1 MENISNLN
9 QYIIAEVGQNHQGSK
24 KIALEYIELF
34 SKLGASA
41 IKFQTRD
48 IETLFD
54 KESLNRKY
62 YSNNSF
68 ADTYGEHR
76 KKLELDH
83 GFYDELI
90 KTCVNNKVDF
100 VSTPFDIPSLNF
112 LLKKG
117 LNKLKISSFDCG
129 FLKLIDAMAE
139 ANIWTIMSCGGSSMD
154 HIRQSVNCYLKKSN
168 KLVLLYCVSE
178 YPTPINKLKLRNIRT
193 LIREFPEIKIGLS
206 DHFNGILTGPLA
218 AMLGATVFEKH
229 VTFDRAWKGTD
240 HVFALE
246 PEGFRKFCRD
256 IRRTHQIIDSGFSS
270 NLGDEP
276 VFKKLGKSIIFEKDL
291 PVGHVL
297 EIKDLNG
304 KILNDHGIPI
314 RDTFKYIGKKLLLS
328 VKKEEALIDDMVD

>member
-1 MENISNLN
+1 MENISNFD

-24 KIALEYIELF
+24 KIALEYIEVF

-48 IETLFD
+48 INTLFD
-54 KESLNRKY
+54 KDSLNRKY

-90 KTCVNNKVDF
+90 KTCKNNKTDF
-100 VSTPFDIPSLNF
+100 ISTPFDIPSLNF

-139 ANIWTIMSCGGSSMD
+139 ADIWTIMSCGGSSLD
-154 HIRQSVNCYLKKSN
+154 HIRQSVNYYLKKSN

-178 YPTPINKLKLRNIRT
+178 YPTPIDKLKLGNIKT
-193 LIREFPEIKIGLS
+193 LIKEFPEIRIGLS

-218 AMLGATVFEKH
+218 ATLGATVFEKH

-256 IRRTHQIIDSGFSS
+256 IRRTHHIIDSGFSED
-270 NLGDEP
+270 LGNES
-276 VFKKLGKSIIFEKDL
+276 VFKKLGKSIIFENDL
-291 PVGHVL
+291 PIGHIL
-297 EIKDLNG
+297 EVKDLNG
-304 KILNDHGIPI
+304 KILRDHGIPI
-314 RDTFKYIGKKLLLS
+314 RDTYKYIGKKLIIP
-328 VKKEEALIDDMVD
+328 VKKNQALSDKMVN

>member
-1 MENISNLN
+1 VEDISNFN
-9 QYIIAEVGQNHQGSK
+9 QYIIAEVGQNHQGSQK
-24 KIALEYIELF
+24 LALEYIETF

-48 IETLFD
+48 VDSLFD

-62 YSNNSF
+62 YSNNAF

-76 KKLELDH
+76 KKLEIDH

-90 KTCVNNKVDF
+90 KTCKNNKTDF
-100 VSTPFDIPSLNF
+100 ISTPFDIPSLEF

-117 LNKLKISSFDCG
+117 VNKLKISSFDCG

-139 ANIWTIMSCGGSSMD
+139 ANVWTIMSCGGASLD
-154 HIRQSVNCYLKKSN
+154 HIKASVNCFLKKSR
-168 KLVLLYCVSE
+168 KLILLYCVSE
-178 YPTPINKLKLRNIRT
+178 YPTPIDKLKLGNIKT
-193 LIREFPEIKIGLS
+193 LIKEFPDVRVGLS

-256 IRRTHQIIDSGFSS
+256 IRRTHHIIDSGFRED
-270 NLGDEP
+270 LGKEP
-276 VFKKLGKSIIFEKDL
+276 VFNKLGKSIIFEKDL
-291 PVGHVL
+291 DAGHIL
-297 EIKDLNG
+297 EVNNLDG
-304 KILNDHGIPI
+304 KILNDHGVPI
-314 RDTFKYIGKKLLLS
+314 RDTYKYIGKKLLIS
-328 VKKEEALIDDMVD
+328 VKNQQALSDDMFD